1 MLKKLCRSIG
11 RISGKIINKIKDKS
25 FLRKLRILGFGFL
38 AGDLLLDMVI
48 TAPVVGFLYA
58 NGMASAALYTALGMT
73 AVSLLLAYMAYLY
86 LLPTIERNI
95 P

>member
-11 RISGKIINKIKDKS
+11 RISGKIMTKLKDKS
-25 FLRKLRILGFGFL
+25 FTRKIRIVSFSFL
-38 AGDLLLDMVI
+38 AGDLLLDVLF
-48 TAPVVGFLYA
+48 TVPVVGFLYA

-86 LLPTIERNI
+86 LVPFTERNI

>member
-1 MLKKLCRSIG
+1 MLKKYCRSFG
-11 RISGKIINKIKDKS
+11 RLLGKINNKIKDKK
-25 FLRKLRILGFGFL
+25 FTRKLRIFSFSFL
-38 AGDLLLDMVI
+38 AGDLMLDLI
-48 TAPVVGFLYA
+48 FTAPVVGYLYA
-58 NGMASAALYTALGMT
+58 NGMASAAIYTALGMT